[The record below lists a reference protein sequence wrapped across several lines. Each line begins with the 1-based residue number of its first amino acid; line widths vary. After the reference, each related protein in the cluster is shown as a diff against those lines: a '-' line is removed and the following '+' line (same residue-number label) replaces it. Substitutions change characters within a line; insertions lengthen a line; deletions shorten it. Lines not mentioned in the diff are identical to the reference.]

1 MSKQKINLVAEKV
14 DNEINY
20 TLSIKKDS
28 IIEGVIKDISDR
40 SIKGQ
45 NEYATT
51 MDRTDLTEIEWLT
64 HLYEEQLD
72 SCVYLKKIITD
83 KLNK

>member
-64 HLYEEQLD
+64 NLYEEQLD

>member
-64 HLYEEQLD
+64 YLYEEQLD